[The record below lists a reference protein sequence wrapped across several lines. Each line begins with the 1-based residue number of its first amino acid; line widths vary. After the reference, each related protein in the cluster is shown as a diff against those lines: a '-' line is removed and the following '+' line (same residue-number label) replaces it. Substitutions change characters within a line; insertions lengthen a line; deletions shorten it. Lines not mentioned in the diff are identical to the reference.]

1 VRSLDE
7 IPGSRDLWIVEP
19 PSISDEAPPGKKVLV
34 YPITICYS
42 VIAGEAVAVPDNA
55 ERRLEDDADGRSG
68 RRREDGSHSRG
79 QSRSRSAD
87 AGGGQAE
94 PTDVGDRRRR
104 LVHERLGRAARGSG
118 GTPRGGLLGSLR
130 PLDVVPE
137 EPTGRALGSSASPPM
152 PPMAF

>member
-1 VRSLDE
+1 
-7 IPGSRDLWIVEP
+7 
-19 PSISDEAPPGKKVLV
+19 
-34 YPITICYS
+34 

-55 ERRLEDDADGRSG
+55 ERCLEDDADGRSR

-94 PTDVGDRRRR
+94 PADVDDRRRHP
-104 LVHERLGRAARGSG
+104 VHERLGRTARGSG
-118 GTPRGGLLGSLR
+118 GTPRGSLLGSLR

-137 EPTGRALGSSASPPM
+137 EPTDSGGTPRGRLPGFSINKNSPEFFSSWMSPKRLIRCRGHS
-152 PPMAF
+152 FLK